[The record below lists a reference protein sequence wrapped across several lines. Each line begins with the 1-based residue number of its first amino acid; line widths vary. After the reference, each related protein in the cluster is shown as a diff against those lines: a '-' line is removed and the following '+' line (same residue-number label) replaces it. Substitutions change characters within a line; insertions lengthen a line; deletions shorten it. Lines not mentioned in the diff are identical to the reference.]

1 MEDDMFTTIRTL
13 FLGAEARAEERVR
26 KTYSIELIEQKIREA
41 QQGLQAAK
49 AGLASLIQRQ
59 RSEEKQISLLAGR
72 VSDLTGRA
80 RAALEG
86 GREALATEAAE
97 AIAEMENELALRRET
112 VLRLEARVMRL
123 RRTVETTN
131 RRIIDLKQGAIA
143 ARAVRQEQTIQTR
156 IQTTLSGRSPMAEA
170 EELIAEVL
178 NRDDPY
184 EQAEILADIDRGL
197 SKADLGDRM
206 AAEGFGKPTKMTAAE
221 VLNRLKSEQ

>member
-59 RSEEKQISLLAGR
+59 RSEEKQISLLEGR
-72 VSDLTGRA
+72 VADLTGRA

>member
-1 MEDDMFTTIRTL
+1 MFTTIRTL
-13 FLGAEARAEERVR
+13 FLGAEARAEERLR
-26 KTYSIELIEQKIREA
+26 KTYSIELIDQKIREA

-59 RSEEKQISLLAGR
+59 RSEERQIALLEGR
-72 VSDLTGRA
+72 VADLTGRA

-86 GREALATEAAE
+86 GREALANEAAE

-112 VLRLEARVMRL
+112 VQRLEARVMRL

-156 IQTTLSGRSPMAEA
+156 IQTTLSGKSPMAEA
-170 EELIAEVL
+170 EDLIAEVL

-184 EQAEILADIDRGL
+184 EQAEILEDIDKGL
-197 SKADLGDRM
+197 SRADLGDRM

>member
-1 MEDDMFTTIRTL
+1 MFTTIRTL

-26 KTYSIELIEQKIREA
+26 KTYSIELIDQKIREA

-49 AGLASLIQRQ
+49 SGLASLIQRQ
-59 RSEEKQISLLAGR
+59 RSEEKQIAVLEGR
-72 VSDLTGRA
+72 VTDLTGRA
-80 RAALEG
+80 KAALEG
-86 GREALATEAAE
+86 GREALASEAAE

-156 IQTTLSGRSPMAEA
+156 IQTTLSGKSPMAEA
-170 EELIAEVL
+170 EDLIAEVL

-184 EQAEILADIDRGL
+184 EQAEILEDIDRGL

-206 AAEGFGKPTKMTAAE
+206 AAEGFGRPTKMTAAE

>member
-1 MEDDMFTTIRTL
+1 MFTTIRTL
-13 FLGAEARAEERVR
+13 FLGAEARAEERLR
-26 KTYSIELIEQKIREA
+26 KTYSIELIDQKIREA

-59 RSEEKQISLLAGR
+59 RSEERQIALLEGR
-72 VSDLTGRA
+72 VTDLTGRA
-80 RAALEG
+80 RAALEA
-86 GREALATEAAE
+86 GREALANEAAE

-112 VLRLEARVMRL
+112 VQRLEARVMRL

-156 IQTTLSGRSPMAEA
+156 IQTTLSGKSPMAEA
-170 EELIAEVL
+170 EDLIAEVL

-184 EQAEILADIDRGL
+184 EQAEILEDIDKGL
-197 SKADLGDRM
+197 SRADLGDRM

>member
-1 MEDDMFTTIRTL
+1 MFTTIRTL

-59 RSEEKQISLLAGR
+59 RSEEKQISLLEGR
-72 VSDLTGRA
+72 VADLTGRA

>member
-1 MEDDMFTTIRTL
+1 MFTTIRTL

-26 KTYSIELIEQKIREA
+26 KTYSIELIDQKIREA

-59 RSEEKQISLLAGR
+59 RSEERQIALLEGR
-72 VSDLTGRA
+72 VTDLTGRA
-80 RAALEG
+80 RAALEV
-86 GREALATEAAE
+86 GREALANEAAE

-112 VLRLEARVMRL
+112 VQRLEARVMRL

-156 IQTTLSGRSPMAEA
+156 IQTTLSGKSPMAEA
-170 EELIAEVL
+170 EDLIAEVL
-178 NRDDPY
+178 NRDDPH
-184 EQAEILADIDRGL
+184 EQAEILEDIDKGL
-197 SKADLGDRM
+197 SRADLGDRM

>member
-1 MEDDMFTTIRTL
+1 MFTTIRTL

-59 RSEEKQISLLAGR
+59 RSEEKQITLLQGR
-72 VSDLTGRA
+72 VTDLTGRA
-80 RAALEG
+80 KAALEG

-156 IQTTLSGRSPMAEA
+156 IQTTLSGRSPISEA

-184 EQAEILADIDRGL
+184 EQAEILEDIDRGL
-197 SKADLGDRM
+197 TKADLGERM
-206 AAEGFGKPTKMTAAE
+206 AAEGFGKPVKMTATE
-221 VLNRLKSEQ
+221 VLNRLKSDQ